1 MWCIR
6 GRDLNLKVGVIMI
19 TYGEGNLVVKAENK
33 RGLIWNQSR
42 LIKCNT

>member
-19 TYGEGNLVVKAENK
+19 TYGEGNSVVKAENK
-33 RGLIWNQSR
+33 RGPIWNQSS